1 MLPVTQQQHQTRGG
15 GLPPLA
21 GPDASDDER
30 SRAIMA
36 RFVARHGAP
45 SLEHYRHVY
54 DACGTPWP
62 GDDEI
67 RRRHPVA
74 ADSAA

>member
-1 MLPVTQQQHQTRGG
+1 MINQVDE
-15 GLPPLA
+15 GLPPWPE
-21 GPDASDDER
+21 PDATDDER
-30 SRAIMA
+30 GRAVMA

-45 SLEHYRHVY
+45 SLEHYRRVY
-54 DACGTPWP
+54 AACGADWP

-74 ADSAA
+74 GEPAA